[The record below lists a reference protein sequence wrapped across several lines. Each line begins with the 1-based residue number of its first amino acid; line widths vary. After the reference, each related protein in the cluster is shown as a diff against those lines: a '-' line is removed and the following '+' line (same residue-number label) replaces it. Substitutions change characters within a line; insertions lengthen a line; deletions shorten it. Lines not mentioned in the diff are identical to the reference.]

1 MNVLLVSQCDKRALT
16 ETRRILDQFAERRGD
31 RTWQTSIT
39 QEGLNTLR
47 KLLRKTA
54 RKNTAV
60 ACHWIRGL
68 DHSEVLWIV
77 GNASRFNPDGATP
90 TNTTQHDVLRRDDE
104 NDWHTGEDILLLS
117 TLSALLH
124 DLGKAS
130 ESFQNRLATKTI
142 PGRNQYRHEWVSL
155 RLFQAFVGNAQE
167 DEEWLQRLANPTPK
181 DDARWLSPKSLQR
194 DGLDSSLYSPL
205 TKMPPLAQAIGWLV
219 VTHHRLPVMPN
230 RSDDGATYKPLGT
243 MLPNFRSGLLNNL
256 LTKINHDWNEI
267 PTTTE
272 RKVIEPYW
280 SFPQGL
286 PVTTPRWRKQAAR
299 VAERLL
305 NLLHTHHSTDWLN
318 NPYVMHLSRL
328 SLMLADHHY
337 SSLTE
342 KNERTQG
349 ESNYPIYANT
359 NHKTGQLCQPLD
371 EHLLGV
377 AKHAASTAHSLPG
390 FARHLPRLARHK
402 GLRKRSQSERFR
414 WQDKATDLSASVRDR
429 TAKQGGFLINMASTG
444 CGKTLA
450 NARIMNALAS
460 PELGMRCVF
469 ALGLRVLTLQTGE
482 NFRRILQLSDDEL
495 AIRVGGMASRE
506 LFSYYE
512 EMADLTGSESNQALL
527 PEGDHILDSHI
538 LFDGDTQHPL
548 LRAAMKDQ
556 QVHALLA
563 APILVCTVDHLTPA
577 TESQRGGRQIAP
589 MLRLMSSDLVLD
601 ELDDFDLD
609 DLPALARLVYWGGML
624 GCRVLLSSATLPPA
638 LVQGMYEAY
647 RAGREEFQRN
657 RGEKPGGVLPI
668 CCAWF
673 DEFTQQAEDCFNLS
687 DFTTAH
693 RTFASQRSRL
703 LADDLVRRRS
713 RLIELNLAISDKE
726 ASRLGFA
733 HHVQEQA
740 VALHT
745 AHHSVDSK
753 TGKCVSFGLVR
764 MANID
769 PLFEVALALFKIGA
783 PNNTRI
789 HLCVY
794 HSQFPL
800 LTRSAIEYH
809 LDQALDR
816 REPDAVFALPDIRQ
830 RLDESPEA
838 NHLFI
843 VLGSPVTEVGRD
855 HDYDWAIVEPSSMR
869 SLIQLAG
876 RVRRHRAS
884 PCDTA
889 NIAVFDRNLRHFE
902 HPGKAAYCRPGFE
915 TDDDS
920 FHLTEHRLQKLLTH
934 EEYAIIDARPRI
946 MARPQPDWKPR
957 QSLVDLEH
965 ARLNKV
971 MLPPKTN
978 TEPLSERDI
987 RLGKKQSPPPL
998 NATSAWTLPLAHLT
1012 SVIPQHQPF
1021 RRDNIPRVDV
1031 VLLPNEDEDNYALHY
1046 VVHATGH
1053 QHKELLVAA
1062 DHNLNH
1068 RVTDDQ
1074 VMGTRIAP
1082 WMELDYMTELAR
1094 LAESRDL
1101 SLYDCARRFSEVR
1114 LPESTNGWRFH
1125 PVLGFTK
1132 ER

>member
-1 MNVLLVSQCDKRALT
+1 MNVMLVSQCDKRALT

-68 DHSEVLWIV
+68 DHSEILWVV

-90 TNTTQHDVLRRDDE
+90 TNTTRHDVLRRNDE
-104 NDWHTGEDILLLS
+104 NDWLTGEDILLLS

-130 ESFQNRLATKTI
+130 KSFQNRLTTKTVLE
-142 PGRNQYRHEWVSL
+142 RNQYRHEWVSL
-155 RLFQAFVGNAQE
+155 RLFQAFVGDARL
-167 DEEWLQRLANPTPK
+167 DEEWLQRLANPTPQ
-181 DDARWLSPKSLQR
+181 DDARWLSPESLQR
-194 DGLDSSLYSPL
+194 DGLDSPVDSPL
-205 TKMPPLAQAIGWLV
+205 AGMPPLAQAIGWLV

-230 RSDDGATYKPLGT
+230 RLDGSSAYKPLGT
-243 MLPNFRSGLLNNL
+243 RLPNFNTGLLNNL
-256 LTKINHDWNEI
+256 LSKIRHDWNEI
-267 PTTTE
+267 PSTTE
-272 RKVIEPYW
+272 REVIEPYW
-280 SFPQGL
+280 SFPHGL
-286 PVTTPRWRKQAAR
+286 PITTSRWRKQAAR
-299 VAERLL
+299 VATRLL
-305 NLLHTHHSTDWLN
+305 NLLRISRNTDWLG

-359 NHKTGQLCQPLD
+359 DRKTGQLCQPLD

-377 AKHAASTAHSLPG
+377 AKHAASTAHLLPG
-390 FARHLPRLARHK
+390 FARHLPRLAHHK
-402 GLRKRSQSERFR
+402 GLRKRSQLERFR
-414 WQDKATDLSASVRDR
+414 WQDKAADLGVSIRNR
-429 TAKQGGFLINMASTG
+429 TATQGGFLINMASTG

-450 NARIMNALAS
+450 NARIMNALAT
-460 PELGMRCVF
+460 PEQGMRCVF
-469 ALGLRVLTLQTGE
+469 ALGLRTLTLQTGE
-482 NFRRILQLSDDEL
+482 NFRRVLQLSDEEL
-495 AIRVGGMASRE
+495 AIRVGGAASRE
-506 LFSYYE
+506 LFSHYE
-512 EMADLTGSESNQALL
+512 SLAELTGSESNQALL
-527 PEGDHILDSHI
+527 PEDNHV
-538 LFDGDTQHPL
+538 LFDGNTQHPL
-548 LRAAMKDQ
+548 LQAAMKDP

-601 ELDDFDLD
+601 ELDDFDLG
-609 DLPALARLVYWGGML
+609 DLPALARLVYWSGLL

-647 RAGREEFQRN
+647 RAGREVLQRN
-657 RGEKPGGVLPI
+657 RGESPGRTPSI

-673 DEFTQQAEDCFNLS
+673 DEFTQQTIDCADLS
-687 DFTTAH
+687 NFATAH
-693 RTFASQRSRL
+693 HTFTSQRSGF
-703 LADDLVRRRS
+703 LANDLVRRRS
-713 RLIELNLAISDKE
+713 RLIELNLAAYDK
-726 ASRLGFA
+726 ATLRLEFA
-733 HHVQEQA
+733 RHIQEQA
-740 VALHT
+740 ITLHT
-745 AHHSVDSK
+745 AHHSIDPK
-753 TGKCVSFGLVR
+753 TGKNVSFGLVR
-764 MANID
+764 MANIN

-783 PNNTRI
+783 PSDTRI
-789 HLCVY
+789 HLCTY

-809 LDQALDR
+809 LDKALDR
-816 REPDAVFALPDIRQ
+816 RDPDAVFALPNIRR

-838 NHLFI
+838 NQLFI

-876 RVRRHRAS
+876 RVRRHRANLCS
-884 PCDTA
+884 TA
-889 NIAVFDRNLRHFE
+889 NVAIFDCNLRHFE

-915 TDDDS
+915 SEDS
-920 FHLTEHRLQKLLTH
+920 TFRLTEHRLQKLLTQ

-946 MARPQPDWKPR
+946 MTRPQSDWKPQ

-965 ARLNKV
+965 ARLNKT
-971 MLPPKTN
+971 MLAPN
-978 TEPLSERDI
+978 ADSEPFSERDI
-987 RLGKKQSPPPL
+987 RLGKQRLPAPP
-998 NATSAWTLPLAHLT
+998 NATSAWTLPFAHL
-1012 SVIPQHQPF
+1012 SAVIPQHQPF
-1021 RRDNIPRVDV
+1021 RRDDMPHVDV
-1031 VLLPNEDEDNYALHY
+1031 VLLPNEEEDDYVLHY
-1046 VVHATGH
+1046 VAHATSRHGTDR
-1053 QHKELLVAA
+1053 LVAIEG
-1062 DHNLNH
+1062 NLNH
-1068 RVTDDQ
+1068 RIANSQVT
-1074 VMGTRIAP
+1074 GTRIIP
-1082 WMELDYMTELAR
+1082 WMDLDYMTELEL
-1094 LAESRDL
+1094 LAESKGL
-1101 SLYDCARRFSEVR
+1101 SLYECAKRFSEVR
-1114 LPESTNGWRFH
+1114 LPESVNGWCFH
-1125 PVLGFTK
+1125 PALGFAK